1 MGMKTLYRA
10 SNTLEAHI
18 VLNLLRQMGI
28 EGYIS
33 GEYLQ
38 GAMGELPAVDLVR
51 VMVHEDD
58 YDDALAIIKAQP
70 PEDAGSNP

>member
-1 MGMKTLYRA
+1 MKTVYRA

-18 VLNLLRQMGI
+18 ILNLLRQTGI
-28 EGYIS
+28 EGHVS

-58 YDDALAIIKAQP
+58 YEDARAVIEAQPLREDDA
-70 PEDAGSNP
+70 GTNP